1 MLLNQAFESAGPST
15 FFKIAG
21 EIFNVGFENQTVSE
35 LSETVKK
42 VVGEDVKLI
51 TTPTNDNR
59 SYHISSEKIK
69 NKLGFIASHSIEE
82 AASDLKKAFEE
93 GLLPDSFTDNKYF
106 NIKVMN
112 SIELK

>member
-1 MLLNQAFESAGPST
+1 MRVLLISVFALAALLISSCSGSEQNVEDLVAKGGKKYGGE
-15 FFKIAG
+15 FK
-21 EIFNVGFENQTVSE
+21 FM
-35 LSETVKK
+35 
-42 VVGEDVKLI
+42 
-51 TTPTNDNR
+51 
-59 SYHISSEKIK
+59 SSEKIK